1 MGVWGGAGLHGGY
14 TMSPLQ
20 YINIYRRC
28 LKIIA
33 FEKKRD
39 ASFCVDIRKKT
50 SVSSENKHISM
61 SRIPF

>member
-1 MGVWGGAGLHGGY
+1 MGVCGGAGLHGGY

-33 FEKKRD
+33 FENKRD
-39 ASFCVDIRKKT
+39 ASFKRRKVIIKIQT
-50 SVSSENKHISM
+50 SESSK
-61 SRIPF
+61 